1 MKSIFILCGTALCLI
16 GSTAVMTN
24 ASREFQIVRH
34 NGNNV
39 ELCVSNY
46 GKFGQDETGNN
57 AGCWWP
63 IGSGHNYIY
72 GAGIWFGTVDS
83 LTGDTLVSVGY
94 LPYSGASE
102 FAPGRSGMSVN
113 DPDAIIYLYPSTW
126 PPNPNPY
133 PMAPNMCLSH
143 QDSWC
148 CYNDSDI
155 SYHVPGDTRPIGL
168 EVYQTVYVWNLPA
181 IEDVVWFFYDVKNVS
196 GARLNDCHLSVTTD
210 CDIGNVSTNDI
221 CTGIVHQMYAIG
233 GDTNFIDY
241 LGYQWQTAS
250 VPSGAIGFDLLQTP
264 FLLEEGHDRDLDGIP
279 DQYERDSVWY
289 VNNLPM
295 SMWDVDNDG
304 VPDWRDASQNPQIGM
319 TAFKQFTVNTEPQLD
334 PARYMTL
341 AGYNYQ
347 TGIYEP
353 YDTLIPAAAD
363 QRFLMSS
370 GFFDLGPDSI
380 ATIAFA
386 IFFADWY
393 GIYGTPD
400 TALVGIDAIVQD
412 YYDMY
417 WYLYT
422 GIEENIEMRILDC
435 EMRIL
440 PNPVSNTGVVSFSL
454 PTATRVS
461 LKLYNTL
468 GQLVET
474 VYDGFKT
481 AGVHESTLSTQ
492 NLPQGTYFV
501 VLDTGDFNTCR
512 SIVIQR

>member
-1 MKSIFILCGTALCLI
+1 MKKSVITIVMVACLNAE
-16 GSTAVMTN
+16 STSSNPTRV
-24 ASREFQIVRH
+24 FQTIRH
-34 NGNNV
+34 NVNQV
-39 ELCVSNY
+39 EMCVSNF
-46 GKFGQDETGNN
+46 GKFGQNEVGTA

-63 IGSGHNYIY
+63 MGTTDTYIF
-72 GAGIWFGTVDS
+72 GAGVWFGTIDS

-94 LPYSGASE
+94 LPYSAASE

-126 PPNPNPY
+126 PPNPIPY

-148 CYNDSDI
+148 CYNDSDPI
-155 SYHVPGDTRPIGL
+155 YHVPGDTRPIGL
-168 EVYQTVYVWNLPA
+168 EVYQTVYVWNLPE
-181 IEDVVWFFYDVKNVS
+181 IEDVVWVFYDVKNVS
-196 GARLNDCHLSVTTD
+196 GARLNDCYLSVTTD
-210 CDIGNVSTNDI
+210 CDIGPVSTNDI
-221 CTGIVHQMYAIG
+221 CTGKIHQMYAIG
-233 GDTNFIDY
+233 GDTSFIDY

-250 VPSGAIGFDLLQTP
+250 VPSGTIGFDLLQTP
-264 FLLEEGHDRDLDGIP
+264 FLLEEGQDRDNDGIP

-304 VPDWRDASQNPQIGM
+304 VPDWRDASQNPQFGM
-319 TAFKQFTVNTEPQLD
+319 TAFKQFTVNTEPQVD

-353 YDTLIPAAAD
+353 YDTLIPVASD
-363 QRFLMSS
+363 QRFLMAS
-370 GFFDLGPDSI
+370 GPFDLGSDSI

-393 GIYGTPD
+393 GIYGSPD
-400 TALVGIDAIVQD
+400 TALVGIDEVVQD
-412 YYDMY
+412 NYNMY

-422 GIEENIEMRILDC
+422 GVEENSELRISNC

-440 PNPVSNTGVVSFSL
+440 PNPVSNRGLVSFSL
-454 PTATRVS
+454 PAATHIS

-474 VYDGFKT
+474 VYDGCKP
-481 AGVHESTLSTQ
+481 AGVHESTLDTSG
-492 NLPQGTYFV
+492 LPQGTYFL
-501 VLDTGDFNTCR
+501 VLETPTIRQKR
-512 SIVIQR
+512 SFVIVQ